1 MPDDPFAQ
9 SAALAY
15 VSDWGINFASCGGH
29 VPAPRKAGRRLYVAS
44 LNHAIWL
51 LRPARADEWMFF
63 DRMSPISGDGRGFS
77 VTRAF
82 DGAGRLI
89 ANATQDCLMALVD
102 A

>member
-1 MPDDPFAQ
+1 
-9 SAALAY
+9 
-15 VSDWGINFASCGGH
+15 
-29 VPAPRKAGRRLYVAS
+29 
-44 LNHAIWL
+44 
-51 LRPARADEWMFF
+51 
-63 DRMSPISGDGRGFS
+63 MSPISGDGRGFS